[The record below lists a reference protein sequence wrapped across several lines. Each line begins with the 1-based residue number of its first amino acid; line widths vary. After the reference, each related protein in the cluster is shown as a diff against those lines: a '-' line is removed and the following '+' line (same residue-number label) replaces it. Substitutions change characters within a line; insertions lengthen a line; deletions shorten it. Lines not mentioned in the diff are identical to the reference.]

1 MMPWA
6 PKALG
11 PTTLDPQ
18 TLAED
23 LKGCQKVGPC
33 GIGRRALYLNSFCLS
48 RRYYVSLDDLQR
60 CFKRIAMSRGG
71 FSGKGIFG
79 SMPYLVVELSDGREK
94 QCNFKYEDQV
104 DRFLAIM
111 QESRAYDPPFMLND
125 EGMKDPLVR
134 IRKHPIDCSD
144 TFRVVLRTVEVRL
157 EHDV

>member
-104 DRFLAIM
+104 DRFLALM
-111 QESRAYDPPFMLND
+111 QERHPKVPVHSKDAERRLRKAKRAEESRYV
-125 EGMKDPLVR
+125 K
-134 IRKHPIDCSD
+134 
-144 TFRVVLRTVEVRL
+144 RL
-157 EHDV
+157 SA